1 MPRIIK
7 KESTKKQ
14 KAITYVTGIGAS
26 VLFIIILILC
36 LGKGLGETFEILGDM
51 FVGMKMFRNV
61 LNLAVP
67 LTIAALGLAVCYKMK
82 FYNIGGEGQIIAGAV
97 AACAVARVM
106 EGKNQFLTLAIMFIC
121 ALIAGGIFSLITG
134 LLKVYFNA
142 NEVIITLMFNYIALV
157 FAELLQSTYW
167 REGAFVSVRSLTD
180 NARLSNLPISL
191 MLIIFLIEML
201 IYNIIKYL
209 RAKKI
214 KLFSR
219 EHKKFPFDVKHT
231 VTFSLLI
238 VLSILCLIVIPNKL
252 EASVALFF
260 LLVVYIVVDI
270 FLTQTKKGF
279 EIAVI
284 GESTNTAI
292 YSGMSVG
299 KTTIIV
305 TFVSGAI
312 LGLAGFIKLAG
323 INYQFSP
330 SITSGIGFTAVIIA
344 WLANL
349 KNGRIVVIGFMYA
362 FLYQGIKFV
371 ETSGVNTSA
380 ADIIL
385 GMILFVALT
394 CEFFNRYK
402 IVGGTKDA

>member
-14 KAITYVTGIGAS
+14 KAITYVAGIGVS

-191 MLIIFLIEML
+191 MLIIFLIGML

>member
-1 MPRIIK
+1 
-7 KESTKKQ
+7 
-14 KAITYVTGIGAS
+14 
-26 VLFIIILILC
+26 
-36 LGKGLGETFEILGDM
+36 
-51 FVGMKMFRNV
+51 MKMFRNV

-191 MLIIFLIEML
+191 MLIIFLIGML